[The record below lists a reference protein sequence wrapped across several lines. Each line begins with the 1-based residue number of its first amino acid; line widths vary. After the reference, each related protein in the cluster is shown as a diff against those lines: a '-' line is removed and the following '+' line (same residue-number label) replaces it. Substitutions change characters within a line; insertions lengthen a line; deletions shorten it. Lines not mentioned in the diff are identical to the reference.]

1 MNKRIEGKVGLLMAL
16 IMCFTLI
23 SPLQTVFANK
33 YSEFESVEL
42 YDRISKKDVSYEPIS
57 LMIKGQD
64 IFSDTPGIIV
74 NERALVPI
82 AAIFKELGIEYS
94 WVQDTE
100 EIKFSVG
107 GKSVVMQIDN
117 KNAQINGVSTLLPD
131 GVAPRIFSYDGIGR
145 TYVPVRFVT
154 EILGLSVS
162 WINETRTVAINK
174 LEQTMTGA
182 YLNYKNKYP
191 EIRLKVTGEVE
202 ATSFVIGGADVGGQ
216 DQIVVDVQNTNLN
229 ITNMDNNWSQ
239 NGNTWIYDIYDGIF
253 GLDRVEL
260 TLTSTNPKTTRLTL
274 FQNERRGHDISYDAV
289 TKELVI
295 RLINTVNE
303 VSVEEIYSTDT
314 VVIKTSENPMFQ
326 PTIEGNK
333 IIVDVIGSYLHA
345 NEGIKE
351 LMAVNTGKI
360 KSVTYEQRKEAFYA
374 PWDDITRVTIELTE
388 APTYDDFYVEGKGS
402 EILVY
407 VSDNPINNFDYV
419 KLDNSKANLSVRLF
433 ENSNVSYNYNPDTKM
448 IQMSIPKSVTDLGSF
463 DFPVN
468 DNIVESVVI
477 SETAETYDMAVKLSP
492 STTVSNLSSGSKVLL
507 TFVNQVI
514 QNSDFNQ
521 TLVVIDAG
529 HGGRDPGAVGS
540 LVQEKVL
547 TLRAS
552 IMLQKEL
559 EKQGFKVYMTRS
571 KDEYVNLYD
580 RAAMAEG
587 LNATVFVSIHIN
599 AHTGSSANGVEVL
612 YGNQSLSSD
621 KGLAQKIQSE
631 LIRQLGA
638 TDRGIAHR
646 PNLAVLRETTMP
658 SVLAELG
665 FISNPTEQS
674 KLMDNTYLQKA
685 ANSIAK
691 GIVEFLK

>member
-1 MNKRIEGKVGLLMAL
+1 MNKKIEGKIGLLLAL

-23 SPLQTVFANK
+23 SPLQTTFANI

-42 YDRISKKDVSYEPIS
+42 YDRISKKDISYEPIS

-64 IFSDTPGIIV
+64 VFSDTPGIIV

-82 AAIFKELGIEYS
+82 AAIFNELGIKYS
-94 WVQDTE
+94 WIQASE
-100 EIKFSVG
+100 EIEFNVN

-117 KNAQINGVSTLLPD
+117 KNAKINGVNTLLPD

-174 LEQTMTGA
+174 QEQTMTGA

-229 ITNMDNNWSQ
+229 ITTMDKNWSKT
-239 NGNTWIYDIYDGIF
+239 GNTWIYDIYDGIF

-260 TLTSTNPKTTRLTL
+260 TMTSTNPKTTRLTL
-274 FQNERRGHDISYDAV
+274 FQNERRGHDISYDAT

-303 VSVEEIYSTDT
+303 VTVDKIFSTDT

-326 PTIEGNK
+326 PTVEGNK

-351 LMAVNTGKI
+351 MIAVNKGKI
-360 KSVTYEQRKEAFYA
+360 KSVTYEQRKEAYYA
-374 PWDDITRVTIELTE
+374 PWDDITRVTIELFE
-388 APTYDDFYVEGKGS
+388 APTYDDFYVEERGS

-419 KLDNSKANLSVRLF
+419 KLDSFKSNLSIRLF

-448 IQMSIPKSVTDLGSF
+448 IQMSIPKNVTDLGGF
-463 DFPVN
+463 EFPVN

-477 SETAETYDMAVKLSP
+477 SETAESYDMAVKLSP
-492 STTVSNLSSGSKVLL
+492 STTVSNLSSGDKVLL

-540 LVQEKVL
+540 LVHEKVL

-552 IMLQKEL
+552 LMLQKEL
-559 EKQGFKVYMTRS
+559 ERQGFKVYMTRT

-580 RAAMAEG
+580 RAAMAEA
-587 LNATVFVSIHIN
+587 LNATIFVSIHIN
-599 AHTGSSANGVEVL
+599 AHTGSTANGVEVL

-621 KGLAQKIQSE
+621 KGLAQKIQNE
-631 LIRQLGA
+631 LVKQLGA
-638 TDRGIAHR
+638 TNRGIAHR
-646 PNLAVLRETTMP
+646 PNLAVLRETSMP

-665 FISNPTEQS
+665 FISNPAEQS

-685 ANSIAK
+685 ANAIAK

>member
-1 MNKRIEGKVGLLMAL
+1 MTKKIQGKIGLLMAL
-16 IMCFTLI
+16 IMCITLI
-23 SPLQTVFANK
+23 TPFQAAFANR
-33 YSEFESVEL
+33 YSEYASVDL
-42 YDRISKKDVSYEPIS
+42 YDRISKRDISYEPIN

-94 WVQDTE
+94 WVQATE
-100 EIKFSVG
+100 EIKFNVN

-117 KNAQINGVSTLLPD
+117 KNAKINGVTTLLPD
-131 GVAPRIFSYDGIGR
+131 GVAPRIFSYEGIGR

-154 EILGLSVS
+154 EILGMSVS

-174 LEQTMTGA
+174 QEQTMTGA

-229 ITNMDNNWSQ
+229 ITTMDKNWSKS
-239 NGNTWIYDIYDGIF
+239 GSTWIYDIYDGIF

-260 TLTSTNPKTTRLTL
+260 TMTSTNPKTTRLTL
-274 FQNERRGHDISYDAV
+274 FQNERRGHDISYDAA

-303 VSVEEIYSTDT
+303 VTVDEIFSTDT
-314 VVIKTSENPMFQ
+314 VIIKTSENPMFQ

-345 NEGIKE
+345 NDGIKQM
-351 LMAVNTGKI
+351 MAVNIGKI
-360 KSVTYEQRKEAFYA
+360 KSVTYEQRKEAYYA

-388 APTYDDFYVEGKGS
+388 APTYDDFYVEGRGS

-419 KLDNSKANLSVRLF
+419 KLDGFKSNLSIRLF
-433 ENSNVSYNYNPDTKM
+433 ENSNVSYNYNPDTKV
-448 IQMSIPKSVTDLGSF
+448 IRMSISKNVTDLGAF
-463 DFPVN
+463 EFPVN

-477 SETAETYDMAVKLSP
+477 SETAETYDMTVKLSP
-492 STTVSNLSSGSKVLL
+492 STTVSNLSSGSNVLL

-514 QNSDFNQ
+514 QNSDFNK

-552 IMLQKEL
+552 LMLQKEL
-559 EKQGFKVYMTRS
+559 ERQGFKVYMTRT

-580 RAAMAEG
+580 RAAIAEA

-599 AHTGSSANGVEVL
+599 AHTGSTANGVEVL

-621 KGLAQKIQSE
+621 KGLAQKIQNE
-631 LIRQLGA
+631 LVKQLGA
-638 TDRGIAHR
+638 TNRGIAHR

-665 FISNPTEQS
+665 FLSNPAEQS

-685 ANSIAK
+685 ANAIAK